1 MLKVLICDDD
11 VNITNKVQTLIDEIK
26 NKYRCDFEITVR
38 NSGEFVMGENS
49 YYDIAIVD
57 IEMPGISGLEL
68 SEKLK
73 SANPDVLIIVLTSF
87 SNYLDSAMKIQVF
100 RYLSK
105 PIDVE
110 RFNRNFLEAIEANK
124 EISKQIIIQNSDSVY
139 TVKTK
144 DILYIENQKHG
155 SVVVTKQ
162 RKFDTNKKPIE
173 WDKIINQPNC
183 FVFSHKSFLVNLQ
196 NVVNF
201 NKHSATF
208 QCGSDLVEI
217 QCVSQRKYTDFKNK
231 FFAFAGG
238 IKWQLPAT
246 FLPIFLKL

>member
-11 VNITNKVQTLIDEIK
+11 VNITNKVLLLINEIK
-26 NKYRCDFEITVR
+26 TKGRWKFDITVR
-38 NSGEFVMGENS
+38 NSGEFVMKEKS
-49 YYDIAIVD
+49 YYDIAILD

-68 SEKLK
+68 SQKLK
-73 SANPDVLIIVLTSF
+73 ASNPDVLIIVLTSF

-105 PIDVE
+105 PIDIE
-110 RFNRNFLEAIEANK
+110 RFNRNFLEAIEK
-124 EISKQIIIQNSDSVY
+124 CREISKQIIIQNSTSVY

-155 SVVVTKQ
+155 SVVVTKHH
-162 RKFDTNKKPIE
+162 KFDTNKKPTE
-173 WDKIINQPNC
+173 WDEIINQPNC

-208 QCGSDLVEI
+208 QGDRDLIEI
-217 QCVSQRKYTDFKNK
+217 QCVSQRKYPDFKNK

-238 IKWQLPAT
+238 IK
-246 FLPIFLKL
+246 

>member
-11 VNITNKVQTLIDEIK
+11 KNITDKVFVLVNEIK
-26 NKYRCDFEITVR
+26 SKFRLDFEISVK
-38 NSGEFVMGENS
+38 NNGEFVLHEKP

-57 IEMPGISGLEL
+57 IEMRGISGLEL

-73 SANPDVLIIVLTSF
+73 SANPDVLIIVLSSF
-87 SNYLDSAMKIQVF
+87 SSYLDSAMKIQVF

-105 PIDVE
+105 PIEIE
-110 RFNRNFLEAIEANK
+110 RFNRNFLEAIEKNK
-124 EISKQIIIQNSDSVY
+124 EISRQIIIQNSGCVY

-155 SVVVTKQ
+155 SVIVTKHQ
-162 RKFDTNKKPIE
+162 TFDTNKKPAE
-173 WDKIINQPNC
+173 WEEIINQPNC

-196 NVVNF
+196 NVINF

-208 QCGSDLVEI
+208 QSGRNLVEI
-217 QCVSQRKYTDFKNK
+217 QCISQRKYSDFKNK

-238 IKWQLPAT
+238 IK
-246 FLPIFLKL
+246 

>member
-11 VNITNKVQTLIDEIK
+11 VNITNKVLLLINEIK
-26 NKYRCDFEITVR
+26 TKGRWKFDITVR
-38 NSGEFVMGENS
+38 NSGEFVMKEKS
-49 YYDIAIVD
+49 YYDIAILD

-68 SEKLK
+68 SQKLK
-73 SANPDVLIIVLTSF
+73 ASNPDVLIIVLTSF

-105 PIDVE
+105 PIDIE
-110 RFNRNFLEAIEANK
+110 RFNRNFLEAIEK
-124 EISKQIIIQNSDSVY
+124 CREISKQIIIQNSTSVY

-155 SVVVTKQ
+155 SVVVTKHH
-162 RKFDTNKKPIE
+162 KFDTNKKPTE
-173 WDKIINQPNC
+173 WDEIINQPNC

-208 QCGSDLVEI
+208 QGDKDLIEI
-217 QCVSQRKYTDFKNK
+217 QCVSQRKYPDFKNK

-238 IKWQLPAT
+238 IK
-246 FLPIFLKL
+246 